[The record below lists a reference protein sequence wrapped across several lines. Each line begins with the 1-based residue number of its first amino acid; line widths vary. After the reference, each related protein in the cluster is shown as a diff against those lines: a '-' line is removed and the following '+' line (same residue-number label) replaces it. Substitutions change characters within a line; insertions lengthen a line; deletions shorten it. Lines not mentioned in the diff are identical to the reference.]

1 MAQPRRAHALDA
13 HALDADLVRVLQGMW
28 DGVCGHA
35 GTETVDKL
43 RPELEASLRGVLWY
57 LSTWR
62 GSASLGQQMQNLHC
76 VAATSPLLPATLQ
89 RAGTTLPLASVDI
102 RANAV
107 PKAVMPRRTRLLFG
121 LLTVL
126 LPWAWSRA
134 SRAMSSPDHPERM
147 RWWRLMRRLE
157 GAVHAASLA
166 CTLFFLADGRYPT
179 LPMALLRLRLAY
191 TRPGAPR
198 YAEFDLMN
206 QQLAWQAISDTLSA
220 ARTMLAPVSSVTH
233 PSATAAAAA
242 AAPPPGYFGWLLRH
256 LRVRA
261 AARALPA
268 HACGFCGAAPMH
280 TPQLA
285 PCGHVF
291 CYYCLASA
299 CVASGRPRCPRCSAR
314 LTLGRRCQIPL
325 PPTPSSVAAEAAEEA
340 EEAAP
345 DEEDVDSTAEDET
358 TPTPDGEGG
367 AESGE
372 DTGEAGEDTGEA
384 GEDIGEAGEDTGEA
398 GEVWIR

>member
-1 MAQPRRAHALDA
+1 MQVSRCHALDA
-13 HALDADLVRVLQGMW
+13 HSLDADLLRVLQGMW

-35 GTETVDKL
+35 GTDAVDKL
-43 RPELEASLRGVLWY
+43 RPELEASFRGVLWY

-76 VAATSPLLPATLQ
+76 VAATSPLLPETLHRNGATL
-89 RAGTTLPLASVDI
+89 PPASVNAN
-102 RANAV
+102 ANAV
-107 PKAVMPRRTRLLFG
+107 PEAVMPRRTRLLFG

-157 GAVHAASLA
+157 GAVHAASFA

-191 TRPGAPR
+191 TKPGAPR

-206 QQLAWQAISDTLSA
+206 QQLAWQAISDTISA
-220 ARTMLAPVSSVTH
+220 ARTMLAPVTH
-233 PSATAAAAA
+233 PSATVAAASVS
-242 AAPPPGYFGWLLRH
+242 PPGFFGWLFRH
-256 LRVRA
+256 LRARS

-268 HACGFCGAAPMH
+268 HACGFCAASPMH
-280 TPQLA
+280 TPQMA

-314 LTLGRRCQIPL
+314 LTLGHRCPATQIPQ
-325 PPTPSSVAAEAAEEA
+325 PPLSPAHEPAAATG
-340 EEAAP
+340 AP
-345 DEEDVDSTAEDET
+345 DEDEEDMDLAMEADRDET
-358 TPTPDGEGG
+358 TPAEEGS
-367 AESGE
+367 AVDGE
-372 DTGEAGEDTGEA
+372 DTGEAGADTDELA
-384 GEDIGEAGEDTGEA
+384 ASE
-398 GEVWIR
+398 WIR